1 MNHSH
6 AVNIATGS
14 HLVLCFITFRQSQII
29 VLNGEVQVGENELIL
44 QQHRVQDWVT
54 CCAKLKEHMLHQT
67 APTLIIVQITLVI
80 SSPSSSTTGLATLI
94 LAPVDM
100 SRIPVWGTDSVI
112 LRTRSTHAVH
122 TIINSRIYQAQN
134 PEQPV
139 PAPYDSTILID
150 SSCDGVCLLF
160 YVWFTLH
167 GTDHLYELL
176 AAFGKMSRQ
185 PECTET
191 PQQGNVATPKTLN
204 TSLYIFVEPR
214 YLIRRPQRTRVECLI
229 QSAVR
234 LPTNQTSDPLQQL
247 GEGLSEQEQRVTS
260 LILRSNRPSTAQL
273 GCPCTRSLEMSLNEH
288 QPKSSQQLQETF
300 ITR

>member
-14 HLVLCFITFRQSQII
+14 HLVLCFITFWESQIV

-44 QQHRVQDWVT
+44 QRLRVQDWVT
-54 CCAKLKEHMLHQT
+54 CCAKELKDMVHRT

-112 LRTRSTHAVH
+112 LCARSTHAVH
-122 TIINSRIYQAQN
+122 TINSRIYHAQN
-134 PEQPV
+134 PERPV
-139 PAPYDSTILID
+139 PAPYDPTILPD

-167 GTDHLYELL
+167 GTNHRYELL
-176 AAFGKMSRQ
+176 AALGKLSRQ

-191 PQQGNVATPKTLN
+191 PQQGNLATP
-204 TSLYIFVEPR
+204 
-214 YLIRRPQRTRVECLI
+214 
-229 QSAVR
+229 
-234 LPTNQTSDPLQQL
+234 
-247 GEGLSEQEQRVTS
+247 
-260 LILRSNRPSTAQL
+260 
-273 GCPCTRSLEMSLNEH
+273 
-288 QPKSSQQLQETF
+288 
-300 ITR
+300 